1 MNKAGWFKDHDLQ
14 KVVSEMKI
22 IRSVSINGT
31 RKKRTTEQTLFPK
44 LLYIWINTGNMCII
58 LEGIL
63 ELNISKT

>member
-31 RKKRTTEQTLFPK
+31 RKKHTTEQTLFPK

-58 LEGIL
+58 
-63 ELNISKT
+63 